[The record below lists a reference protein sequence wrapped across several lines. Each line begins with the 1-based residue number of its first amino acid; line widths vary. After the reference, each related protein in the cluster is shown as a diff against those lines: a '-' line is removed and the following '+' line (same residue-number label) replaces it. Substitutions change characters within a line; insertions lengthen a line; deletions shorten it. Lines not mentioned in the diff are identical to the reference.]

1 MSRLQNTLDL
11 GVKYLTG
18 KDPMAMIYFVTKT
31 CNAKCAHC
39 FYWESLNARRP
50 NELTLEEVD
59 SISASVGRLLYLRLS
74 GGEPFLRKD
83 IFDLVNIFTKNC
95 APSYVGIPS
104 NGFYTE
110 RIVAFAERASE
121 LKTRV
126 EIGLSIDDLGE
137 HHDRVRGSKNAFE
150 KAMQT
155 FKALKEVKKHVPN
168 LNVGFITT
176 AIKSNQSRLFELF
189 DYLQALEPDGISC
202 NIVRDDTK
210 VPEEKEIDQDISQ
223 RFSDMCDGYGN
234 SRSGQKDD
242 FFSRMRRAKTLLSHE
257 IRQKTLATNS
267 YQIPCVGGTNMIVMY
282 ADGEVHPC
290 ETLGYEIGNIRDF
303 GLNMKDLLQSERARS
318 IRKKIINEKCF
329 CTHECFTT
337 ASITFRKKQLLR
349 VAARA
354 VTASK

>member
-1 MSRLQNTLDL
+1 MSRLQNVLDL
-11 GVKYLTG
+11 GAKYLTG
-18 KDPMAMIYFVTKT
+18 NDPMAMIYFVTKR

-50 NELTLEEVD
+50 NELKLEELE
-59 SISASVGRLLYLRLS
+59 SITASIGRLLYLRLS

-83 IFDLVNIFTKNC
+83 IFDLIGIFVKNC
-95 APSYVGIPS
+95 APSYIGIPS
-104 NGFYTE
+104 NGFYTD
-110 RIVAFAERASE
+110 RIVAFAKRTGE

-137 HHDRVRGSKNAFE
+137 HHDRVRGSKGAFE
-150 KAMQT
+150 KALQT
-155 FKALKEVKKHVPN
+155 FKALKEVKKHVPS
-168 LNVGFITT
+168 LSVGFITT
-176 AIKSNQSRLFELF
+176 AIKSNQSRLIELF
-189 DYLQALEPDGISC
+189 NCLQALEPDGIAC

-210 VPEEKEIDQDISQ
+210 VPEEKDIDHEISQ
-223 RFSDMCDGYGN
+223 KFSDMCDDYGN
-234 SRSGQKDD
+234 SRSAGRND
-242 FFSRMRRAKTLLSHE
+242 FFSRMRQEKTLLAHE

-267 YQIPCVGGTNMIVMY
+267 FQIPCVGGTNMIVMY

-303 GLNMKDLLQSERARS
+303 DLNMIELLRSERARS
-318 IRKKIINEKCF
+318 IRSKILNENCF

-349 VAARA
+349 VAAR
-354 VTASK
+354 VITASQ